1 MKVSRFCG
9 TVWVAL
15 VIATIL
21 SGVAHAQDEAEWL
34 AAHNAARS
42 DVNVDPLVWNASA
55 AAFARNWVQSQ
66 TARADCPVLEHSPES
81 ERIYGENLAY
91 DLSSTSS
98 PTTVVTDQWVAEKR
112 LWDYTTKTCTAAWE
126 ECGHFTQV
134 VWNTTTSVGCASAAC
149 VADATFTY
157 YSCNYY
163 PPGNWPGV
171 PPY

>member
-1 MKVSRFCG
+1 MTPRFCA

-21 SGVAHAQDEAEWL
+21 SVAYAQDEAEWL

-42 DVNVDPLVWNASA
+42 DVSVDPLVWNASA
-55 AAFARNWVQSQ
+55 AAYALNWVETQ
-66 TARADCPVLEHSPES
+66 TARADCPVLEHSPDS
-81 ERIYGENLAY
+81 IYGENIAY
-91 DLSSTSS
+91 APSSNSS
-98 PTTVVTDQWVAEKR
+98 PTTVVTNVWVAEKK
-112 LWDYTTKTCTAAWE
+112 LWDYNTKTCTGASWK

-149 VADATFTY
+149 VANANFTY
-157 YSCNYY
+157 YVCEYY
-163 PPGNWPGV
+163 PPGNAGGGTV